1 MYNFDRNT
9 KTIQE
14 IHSGYNKGLIVI
26 DRTYQRRKVWNDED
40 KVRLIETI
48 LLGLVMPEVYF
59 WPADINP
66 DNGETI
72 THIVDGQQRITTIM
86 DFLSGDFCLI
96 EKYLMDESIKSTYSN
111 KKFSELDAETKKMIW
126 QYKIAIVNIDRTC
139 SREIIKKLF
148 YRLNLTT
155 YNLNSQEKRN
165 SLDSVFGD
173 KCEALSRLD
182 FWEKIK
188 VFSATDAK
196 RMLDVEYCCSI
207 YILANEG
214 IVDQT
219 RGIKINDYYDD
230 YKDSFDEDKSLENK
244 IIQAMDLIK
253 ELLDKTTASFVSKKA
268 QLYTL
273 FCVAFKFI
281 DNSIK
286 MEETIFNR
294 FKAFVVLYNNF
305 RNDFEYTTDKPK
317 LNALIESIKKY
328 KLAASEGV
336 NKVGNRVIRFETLY
350 KICVDNTVS
359 ILECFDEANQLL
371 SDKLQNN
378 IYKFEKFEADDVP
391 TEE

>member
-14 IHSGYNKGLIVI
+14 IYSGYNKGLIVI

-59 WPADINP
+59 WSADINP
-66 DNGETI
+66 DNGETV

-96 EKYLMDESIKSTYSN
+96 EKYLMDETIKATYSN
-111 KKFSELDAETKKMIW
+111 KKFFELDTETKKMIW

-155 YNLNSQEKRN
+155 YNLNPQEKRN

-230 YKDSFDEDKSLENK
+230 YKDSFDEDKLLENK

-253 ELLDKTTASFVSKKA
+253 ELLDKTTASFLSKKT

-273 FCVAFKFI
+273 FCVAFKLI
-281 DNSIK
+281 DNNIK
-286 MEETIFNR
+286 MEGTIFNR
-294 FKAFVVLYNNF
+294 FKAFVVLYNSF
-305 RNDFEYTTDKPK
+305 RNDCEYATDKTE
-317 LNALIESIKKY
+317 LNTLIESIKKY

-350 KICVDNTVS
+350 KICIDNTVS
-359 ILECFDEANQLL
+359 ILEYFDDANKLL
-371 SDKLQNN
+371 SEKLQNN
-378 IYKFEKFEADDVP
+378 IYKFEKFEADDIP
-391 TEE
+391 NEE